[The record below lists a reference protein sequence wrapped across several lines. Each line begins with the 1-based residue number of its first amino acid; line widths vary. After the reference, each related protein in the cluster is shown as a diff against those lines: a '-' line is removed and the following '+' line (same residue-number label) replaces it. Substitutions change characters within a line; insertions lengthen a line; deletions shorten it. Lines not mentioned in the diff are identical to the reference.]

1 MWKNYLKIALRNIWK
16 RRAFATINVLG
27 LAIGMASCFLM
38 VQYVQHEVNYDQFHS
53 HLDRLYRVN
62 YHINFG
68 NATTLARIPP
78 TVSDQIR
85 KDFPEI
91 ETTVRMF
98 PRDISVTV
106 VENQKKLEVQQAFF
120 VDSTIQDVFNFEFLH
135 GHPATAMQ
143 HPFSVILTDEMA
155 ETLFGTTNVV
165 GKKLRLAGV
174 DNFNITGVIKDWP
187 DQAHMELNMMVFY
200 QNMVDLEPPHAR
212 EVLTQVLETNWIASH
227 SYTYALLKENQ
238 SPEAVNEKFPA
249 FIKKYGHENMRDK
262 QNFALFPVKDI
273 HVHSTAGLEPR
284 APVTL
289 DMLYLFMGIGL
300 IILLIACINFINL
313 STASSLNRAKEVGVR
328 KVLGAN
334 RALLISQ
341 FLGESFVLSFFAFL
355 LSLLLAAVM
364 MPYLNDLTGLAMTFS
379 PWNNWVLILAFVGI
393 FVLAGLLAGSY
404 PAFYVSKLK
413 AVESLKGG
421 TRQTAKPSLITLP
434 KVLMTAQFL
443 ATIAF
448 ISGAV
453 IIYLQLQYL
462 HNQPLGF
469 NKELTLQIPIDS
481 NNNLNSAFRPGD
493 PQVRQR
499 MNTLDEN
506 LMNNPN
512 IKAVT
517 QCSRLPGF
525 GAVGRPV
532 WTEHVPQSEAYTAS
546 VLSVD
551 YDYVETFDLEVLEG
565 REFDVSHGTDHLT
578 SFVVNETAVKSLG
591 YETPEKAIGQ
601 KLTIPGK
608 EGFVVGVLKNYH
620 VRSLQGDIQDLILHV
635 APGDFSYFAVR
646 VENAN
651 IPQTLSFIEQQWAN
665 FFPEKVFEYTFLD
678 ESLQNWYESDGR
690 LMSTIAY
697 FAFIAILIACFGLL
711 GLAALV
717 TQRRFKEMGIHK
729 ILGASVP
736 QILNLLAKDFL
747 KLIGIAMVLAIPLT
761 WYFVTGWMENFA
773 YRIDFP
779 WYIPLVIGV
788 GVVILAFITISSQT
802 VRAAW
807 SNPVE
812 TLRHE

>member
-16 RRAFATINVLG
+16 RKAFAAINVFG
-27 LAIGMASCFLM
+27 LAIGMAACFLI
-38 VQYVQHEVNYDQFHS
+38 VQYVQNESTYDRFHT

-62 YHINFG
+62 YHINFA
-68 NATTLARIPP
+68 NALTLARIPP
-78 TVSDQIR
+78 PVSEHIR
-85 KDFPEI
+85 KDFPEV
-91 ETTVRMF
+91 EATTRLF
-98 PRDISVTV
+98 PRDVSVTV
-106 VENQKKLEVQQAFF
+106 VENQKKLEVQNVMF
-120 VDSTIQDVFNFEFLH
+120 VDSTIQEVFNFDFLH
-135 GHPATAMQ
+135 GSPTTAML
-143 HPFSVILTDEMA
+143 HPFSVVLTDEMA

-165 GKKLRLAGV
+165 GKKLKLAGV
-174 DNFNITGVIKDWP
+174 NNFNITGVIKDWP
-187 DQAHMELNMMVFY
+187 DQAHMELKMLVSF

-212 EVLTQVLETNWIASH
+212 ETMTKVLKTNWMASH

-238 SPEAVNEKFPA
+238 SAEAINEKFPA
-249 FIKKYGHENMRDK
+249 FIQKYGHENMRDK

-273 HVHSTAGLEPR
+273 HLHSTAGLEPR
-284 APVTL
+284 PPVTL
-289 DMLYLFMGIGL
+289 NMLYLFMGIGF
-300 IILLIACINFINL
+300 IILLIACINFVNL
-313 STASSLNRAKEVGVR
+313 TTASSLNRAKEVGVR

-334 RALLISQ
+334 RSLLISQ

-355 LSLLLAAVM
+355 LSLGLAALA
-364 MPYLNDLTGLAMTFS
+364 MPLMNDLTGLDLLFR
-379 PWNNWVLILAFVGI
+379 PWQQLGLLMAFLGIFILAGFLG
-393 FVLAGLLAGSY
+393 GSY
-404 PAFYVSKLK
+404 PAFYVSRLK
-413 AVESLKGG
+413 AVDSLKGSLSKSS
-421 TRQTAKPSLITLP
+421 KPSRITLP
-434 KVLMTAQFL
+434 KVLITAQFL

-469 NKELTLQIPIDS
+469 EKELTLQVPIDS
-481 NNNLNSAFRPGD
+481 GNNLNSAFRPGD

-499 MNTLDEN
+499 MNTLDET
-506 LMNNPN
+506 LLNNPN

-525 GAVGRPV
+525 GAVGRPL
-532 WTEHVPQSEAYTAS
+532 WTEHVPQSESYTAS

-551 YDYVETFDLEVLEG
+551 YDYVETFGLEVIAG

-578 SFVVNETAVKSLG
+578 SFVINEQAVTSLG

-601 KLTIPGK
+601 KLTMSGK
-608 EGFVVGVLKNYH
+608 EGLVVGVLKDYH
-620 VRSLQGDIQDLILHV
+620 INSLQGAIQDLVLHV

-646 VENAN
+646 LNPSN
-651 IPQTLSFIEQQWAN
+651 ISETLAFIEQQWAT
-665 FFPEKVFEYTFLD
+665 FFPEKVFEYSFLD
-678 ESLQNWYESDGR
+678 ESLQNWYQADSR
-690 LMSTIAY
+690 LMSIIGY
-697 FAFIAILIACFGLL
+697 FALIAILISCFGLL

-729 ILGASVP
+729 ILGASIP
-736 QILNLLAKDFL
+736 QILSLLATDFL

-761 WYFVTGWMENFA
+761 WYFITQWMENFA

-779 WYIPLVIGV
+779 WYVPLVIGL
-788 GVVILAFITISSQT
+788 GVVVVAFVTISSQT
-802 VRAAW
+802 ARAAL